1 MTKAY
6 INKIT
11 QFLPNRPVFNDEM
24 EDYLGKI
31 KGLKSKS
38 KAIILRHN
46 GIKTRY
52 YAIDENGQPTH
63 TVTDMAVEAIKL
75 MASDKF
81 NLNDIDLLS
90 CGSASPDIMMP
101 GMACMVHGQLG
112 IPAVDAMTA
121 TGSCNSA
128 MWALNYAY
136 MKVLTGQ
143 SKNAV
148 CAAAERMS
156 AWMVA
161 KNFEEESKHL
171 EVLGQ
176 NPYVAFEKEFL
187 RWMLS
192 DGAGAVLVQDKPNTK
207 GLSLQIDWIEIKS
220 FANEAETCM
229 YAGGEKDKN
238 GNVIPWRNFEPH
250 EWTERSIFAL
260 RQDAKLLEKYI
271 TKFGG
276 KFLVELLAKHQ
287 FNLDEVDYFLP
298 HLSSFFFKK
307 HIKDSLIDE
316 GLDIPDEKWFLNLD
330 RIGNVAAASG
340 FIMLYELFH
349 SGRLQKGQKILM
361 MIPESARFS
370 YTYMHLT
377 VV

>member
-6 INKIT
+6 INKIA
-11 QFLPNRPVFNDEM
+11 QFLPNRPVLNDEM
-24 EDYLGKI
+24 EEYLGKI

-52 YAIDENGQPTH
+52 YALDKEGKPTH
-63 TVTDMAVEAIKL
+63 TTTDMAVEAIQQLADENFK
-75 MASDKF
+75 
-81 NLNDIDLLS
+81 LNDIDLLS

-128 MWALNYAY
+128 MWALNYAF
-136 MKVLTGQ
+136 MKVITGQ

-148 CAAAERMS
+148 CAASERMS
-156 AWMVA
+156 SWMMA

-171 EVLGQ
+171 EALGE

-192 DGAGAVLVQDKPNTK
+192 DGAGAVLIQDKPNHE

-220 FANEAETCM
+220 FANQAETCM

-238 GNVIPWRNFEPH
+238 GNIIPWRDFEAH
-250 EWTERSIFAL
+250 EWTECSIFAL

-276 KFLVELLAKHQ
+276 KYLVELLAKHK
-287 FNLDEVDYFLP
+287 FDLADVDYFMP

-307 HIKDSLIDE
+307 HIKASLEDE

-330 RIGNVAAASG
+330 KVGNVAAASG
-340 FIMLYELFH
+340 FIMLHELFH